1 MEREK
6 LCLKTR
12 NPREGWID
20 LIFQVTIFDS
30 LSPNGGQGVGVVC
43 KNMPTPSRVIRIWA
57 ERGSSWKK
65 GLSLGSW
72 S

>member
-12 NPREGWID
+12 NLRKGLID

-43 KNMPTPSRVIRIWA
+43 QNMPIPSRVIRIWTK
-57 ERGSSWKK
+57 RGSSWKK